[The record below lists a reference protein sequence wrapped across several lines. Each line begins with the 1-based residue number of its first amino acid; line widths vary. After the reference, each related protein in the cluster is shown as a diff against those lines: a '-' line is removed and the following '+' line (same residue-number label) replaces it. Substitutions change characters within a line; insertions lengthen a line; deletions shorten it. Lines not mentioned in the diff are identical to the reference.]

1 MRLPPQWS
9 LGCVVYELC
18 TLEHAFA
25 ADSLLS
31 LVYKIVQGRTAPLPE
46 GRYSALVSG
55 TVERLLQQDPAD
67 RPAATELL
75 ADPGLE
81 REFRRIEAAVLA
93 ADPDGGG
100 HLSAAAFDGATS
112 QVLTPREM
120 LRARR
125 RADGQLR
132 RMELEARA
140 LHAAADEKEF
150 PTHLA
155 ASRIPVLVTFGDH
168 RVAVGSTTTR
178 PRANVP
184 VESNAA
190 EADAEAEADGASALN
205 STFKSARSSR
215 SRRSGA
221 NSTKYSTKNST
232 KNSTRAS
239 SNSTRST
246 YAEGYLSA
254 ASDLDAAL
262 QADAGADEATDV
274 YASSESVPDFNLT
287 RRLDAAQLLGP
298 AGFRR
303 DSLGDLDEAAEWVGG
318 HLLPPENYDREAG
331 EGGWALEA
339 AVANVPDPSPTPENY
354 DDRDLDLDLR
364 GLGRP
369 HYDRDPGAPA
379 TASLREDRAA
389 NLRERC
395 RRALGP
401 AAFAA
406 AYTFLRD
413 GEFGGSSIWRLRD

>member
-1 MRLPPQWS
+1 M
-9 LGCVVYELC
+9 
-18 TLEHAFA
+18 
-25 ADSLLS
+25 
-31 LVYKIVQGRTAPLPE
+31 
-46 GRYSALVSG
+46 SG
-55 TVERLLQQDPAD
+55 AVERLLQQDPAD
-67 RPAATELL
+67 RPSATDLL

-140 LHAAADEKEF
+140 LHAAADEKKF

-168 RVAVGSTTTR
+168 RVAVGATTTR
-178 PRANVP
+178 PHANAP
-184 VESNAA
+184 AES
-190 EADAEAEADGASALN
+190 DAEAEKDGASALN

-221 NSTKYSTKNST
+221 NSTKNST

-262 QADAGADEATDV
+262 QADAGADEAADEAADV

-298 AGFRR
+298 AGLRR
-303 DSLGDLDEAAEWVGG
+303 DSLGDLDEAAEAAEWAGG
-318 HLLPPENYDREAG
+318 HLLPPENYDRDAG

-354 DDRDLDLDLR
+354 DDDRDLDPDLR

-369 HYDRDPGAPA
+369 HYDRDPGAAA
-379 TASLREDRAA
+379 TASSREDRAA

-406 AYTFLRD
+406 AYAFLRD
-413 GEFGGSSIWRLRD
+413 GEFDGSSFWRTPSTD